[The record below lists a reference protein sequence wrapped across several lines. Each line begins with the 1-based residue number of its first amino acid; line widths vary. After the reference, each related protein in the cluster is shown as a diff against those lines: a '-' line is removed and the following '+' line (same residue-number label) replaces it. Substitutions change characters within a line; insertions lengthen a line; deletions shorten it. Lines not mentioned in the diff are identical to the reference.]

1 MQAMRLETKVGSD
14 GTILLSGLPWQAGE
28 AVEVIVL
35 PQAAPQP
42 AHTHRPLAGLPLRY
56 DRPFDPAVD
65 PDEWEANR

>member
-14 GTILLSGLPWQAGE
+14 GTILLSGLPWRAGE

-35 PQAAPQP
+35 PQADAQ
-42 AHTHRPLAGLPLRY
+42 TTRTDRPLAGLPLRY
-56 DRPFDPAVD
+56 DRPFDPAVG